1 MRVVLV
7 SPAGPLNVGSAAR
20 VMKNMGLT
28 EMVLVAPR
36 CDRRDPE
43 ALQMAV
49 HGRDVLTAAREVAT
63 LPEAL
68 AGCRRIAVTLGRDTH
83 APIPVVS
90 LREAMPWLAAG
101 QAAAGQAAIVFG
113 REDHGLTN
121 EELKYAQVAIQIPTS
136 DAYPSL
142 NLAQAIG
149 ICCYEFWLTQ
159 QQENPSPSAS
169 RSLLKS
175 PRQASRLSNQSEQDL
190 SGQDLSGQDLPGQ
203 DLPGGNLPDQN
214 LSGQDLSGQDLPGGN
229 LPDQNW
235 SGQNLSGQDLPG
247 QDLPGGNLPDQ
258 NWSGQNWSGQN
269 WSGQNL
275 PGRNFL
281 DQNVLD
287 QNLEDLAPFE
297 TIEAYYQDLENLL
310 QTVGFLYPHTAASR
324 MAKLRHL
331 GDRATLTAP
340 DVAMLRGMLRQIR
353 WAIAHLPRE

>member
-36 CDRRDPE
+36 CDRHDPE
-43 ALQMAV
+43 ALRMAV
-49 HGRDVLTAAREVAT
+49 HGGDVLAAAREVAT

-121 EELKYAQVAIQIPTS
+121 AELKYAQVAIQIPTS

-190 SGQDLSGQDLPGQ
+190 PGQ
-203 DLPGGNLPDQN
+203 DLPGG
-214 LSGQDLSGQDLPGGN
+214 
-229 LPDQNW
+229 
-235 SGQNLSGQDLPG
+235 
-247 QDLPGGNLPDQ
+247 
-258 NWSGQNWSGQN
+258 
-269 WSGQNL
+269 
-275 PGRNFL
+275 NFL

-297 TIEAYYQDLENLL
+297 TIETYYQDLENLL

-353 WAIAHLPRE
+353 WAIAHLPRA

>member
-20 VMKNMGLT
+20 VMKNMGLA

-36 CDRRDPE
+36 CDRHDPE

-49 HGRDVLTAAREVAT
+49 HGRDVLAAAREVAT

-68 AGCRRIAVTLGRDTH
+68 AGCQRIAVTLGRDTH
-83 APIPVVS
+83 APIPLVP
-90 LREAMPWLAAG
+90 LREAMPWLAGGIAVDKPATGG
-101 QAAAGQAAIVFG
+101 QAVSEQVASGQAVSGQTIREQGIRGQAAIVFG

-121 EELKYAQVAIQIPTS
+121 EELKYAQIAIQIPTS
-136 DAYPSL
+136 DVYPSL

-159 QQENPSPSAS
+159 HQDCAPPSANFS
-169 RSLLKS
+169 DILGNNRDNNLGHSLGHG
-175 PRQASRLSNQSEQDL
+175 LSHNW
-190 SGQDLSGQDLPGQ
+190 GY
-203 DLPGGNLPDQN
+203 N
-214 LSGQDLSGQDLPGGN
+214 LSHNVGQKPA
-229 LPDQNW
+229 
-235 SGQNLSGQDLPG
+235 
-247 QDLPGGNLPDQ
+247 
-258 NWSGQNWSGQN
+258 
-269 WSGQNL
+269 
-275 PGRNFL
+275 
-281 DQNVLD
+281 
-287 QNLEDLAPFE
+287 ELATFE
-297 TIEAYYQDLENLL
+297 TIEAYYQDLEQLL